1 MNGRVGQKRLAQ
13 DIRETH
19 DASVH
24 VLCIL
29 PRINFYASTHTH
41 THTHTCAR
49 ARKDSTHT
57 VSSFL
62 FFMSILVY
70 ALKTGPYHRPI
81 YLLLFSH
88 QVMSNFV
95 TPQTATC

>member
-1 MNGRVGQKRLAQ
+1 ML
-13 DIRETH
+13 
-19 DASVH
+19 
-24 VLCIL
+24 L
-29 PRINFYASTHTH
+29 HTH
-41 THTHTCAR
+41 THTHT
-49 ARKDSTHT
+49 RKDSTHT

-95 TPQTATC
+95 THRQQHARLYTHLKKKNNLIIPYYGCAIISLILLLLVFRFFK

>member
-13 DIRETH
+13 DFRETH

-24 VLCIL
+24 VLHIL
-29 PRINFYASTHTH
+29 PGINFYASTHTH
-41 THTHTCAR
+41 THTHIH
-49 ARKDSTHT
+49 KDSIHT

-62 FFMSILVY
+62 FFMSILLY

-88 QVMSNFV
+88 
-95 TPQTATC
+95 